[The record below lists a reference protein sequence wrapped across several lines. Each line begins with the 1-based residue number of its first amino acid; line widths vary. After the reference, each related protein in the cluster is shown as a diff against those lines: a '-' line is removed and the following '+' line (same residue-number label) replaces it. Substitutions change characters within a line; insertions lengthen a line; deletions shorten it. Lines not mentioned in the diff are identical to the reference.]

1 MSGIHRLHAIF
12 SSLQGEGRNVGRP
25 ATFVR
30 FSGCNLACKWCD
42 THKDERMTYTAEQI
56 LEKVREHTNKSV
68 IITGGEPTIQKDLG
82 ELVSTL
88 KDAGYWVALE
98 TNGVRAP
105 SCAELFDYIAVSPKP
120 DYFSRYMDNLMI
132 REANEVRIVA
142 TTDEIVGFCR
152 SMRARIKATDY
163 YISPLETE
171 GRMHYR
177 RALNLLTKL
186 KKAMPDLMPPW
197 SLSIQM
203 HKVIGVR

>member
-1 MSGIHRLHAIF
+1 MAIFHLHAIF
-12 SSLQGEGRNVGRP
+12 SSLQGEGRNAGRP

-30 FSGCNLACKWCD
+30 FAGCNLACKWCD
-42 THKDERMTYTAEQI
+42 THKDERMTLTAEDI
-56 LEKVREHTNKSV
+56 VKRVREHSSKSV
-68 IITGGEPTIQKDLG
+68 IITGGEPTVQKGLDV
-82 ELVSTL
+82 LVRAL

-105 SCAELFDYIAVSPKP
+105 VGAELFDYISVSPKP
-120 DYFSRYMDNLMI
+120 DYFSRYMDNLML

-152 SMRARIKATDY
+152 SMRNRIKATDY

-177 RALNLLTKL
+177 RALNLLVKL
-186 KKAMPDLMPPW
+186 NKVMPDANPPW
-197 SLSIQM
+197 ALSIQM